1 MRTTIELST
10 EHHERLRAL
19 ARRRGERGFS
29 SVVEE
34 ALDVYFASL
43 GTDEVEALLALE
55 GSITD
60 EEADRV
66 SERVEEI
73 RASWQPAS

>member
-1 MRTTIELST
+1 MRTTIELSS

-34 ALDVYFASL
+34 ALDVYF
-43 GTDEVEALLALE
+43 GTLESDEVDALLALE
-55 GSITD
+55 GSLSDD
-60 EEADRV
+60 EAERV
-66 SERVEEI
+66 STTIDEV
-73 RASWQPAS
+73 RAAWQSAS

>member
-29 SVVEE
+29 RVVEE

-43 GTDEVEALLALE
+43 ETGEVEALLALE

-60 EEADRV
+60 EEADRL

-73 RASWQPAS
+73 RASWRPAS

>member
-55 GSITD
+55 GSMTD

>member
-1 MRTTIELST
+1 MGST
-10 EHHERLRAL
+10 LV
-19 ARRRGERGFS
+19 GPP
-29 SVVEE
+29 EE

-43 GTDEVEALLALE
+43 ETDEVEALLALE
-55 GSITD
+55 GSMTD